1 MRSIGCF
8 FMFVLLFASG
18 CVIERSP
25 LYELPDAGNAADA
38 SQVRP
43 TLNIDDIA
51 RNALPEGFDNALD
64 LSPPDPAP
72 VATWP
77 RSHPVGTLLVDH
89 LGDLWMVVEDGL
101 RAPVS
106 GDDTLGLISLDEHD
120 ATLMTLEEERCL
132 RPTEDYW
139 GPLNYNWW
147 PVYGPTEEDPG
158 PFILDGST
166 ITRRPVSYETLE
178 SWGYY
183 WRWMDYFDG
192 GEDEWLSYAFDPTP
206 IPIRDGTIVHT
217 EHGFYYVV
225 HGRSFW
231 FSPRDLV
238 DEAGY
243 HPENALWMRD
253 TRLRELA
260 PASTSFN
267 HETFDR
273 CPADEGSAP

>member
-1 MRSIGCF
+1 MLVWLLIGCEF
-8 FMFVLLFASG
+8 D
-18 CVIERSP
+18 RSS
-25 LYELPDAGNAADA
+25 LVENDAGVTADA
-38 SQVRP
+38 SQHLP
-43 TLNIDDIA
+43 TLDIDVITG
-51 RNALPEGFDNALD
+51 RSLPPGFDIVPD
-64 LSPPDPAP
+64 PSPPDPAL

-77 RSHPVGTLLVDH
+77 RLHPVGTLLVDH
-89 LGDLWMVVEDGL
+89 LGDLWMVIEDGV

-106 GDDTLGLISLDEHD
+106 GDDTLGEISLDEHD
-120 ATLMTLEEERCL
+120 ATSMTLEEERCL
-132 RPTEDYW
+132 RTVDDYW
-139 GPLNYNWW
+139 GPSNNSWW

-158 PFILDGST
+158 PFILDGFHHV
-166 ITRRPVSYETLE
+166 RRPVSHETLE

-192 GEDEWLSYAFDPTP
+192 GEDEWLSYAYDPEP
-206 IPIRDGTIVHT
+206 IPIRDGTLVHT
-217 EHGFYYVV
+217 EYGFYYVV

-231 FSPRDLV
+231 FNPDDLV
-238 DEAGY
+238 AAAGY

-253 TRLRELA
+253 SRLRELA

>member
-1 MRSIGCF
+1 MRSIDCF
-8 FMFVLLFASG
+8 FMFVWLFLGG
-18 CVIERSP
+18 CVFERSP
-25 LYELPDAGNAADA
+25 QYLTPDAGAAADA
-38 SQVRP
+38 SRP
-43 TLNIDDIA
+43 LPRLDNVIKGDTPPLSFDI
-51 RNALPEGFDNALD
+51 LPDP
-64 LSPPDPAP
+64 SPPDPAS
-72 VATWP
+72 VAVWP

-89 LGDLWMVVEDGL
+89 LGDLWMVIDDGV

-106 GDDTLGLISLDEHD
+106 GDDTLGVISLDEHD
-120 ATLMTLEEERCL
+120 ATLMTLEEERCV
-132 RPTEDYW
+132 RPTDDYW
-139 GPLNYNWW
+139 GPQNYNWW

-166 ITRRPVSYETLE
+166 ITRRPVSHETLE

-267 HETFDR
+267 HETFNR
-273 CPADEGSAP
+273 CPADEGR